1 MENLVIRRF
10 NYDDADDMFNNWL
23 GDEEVAKYMLYPLY
37 NYIEDVKQNG
47 MKFFVDN
54 DEVYAI
60 EYENEVVGSFT
71 YNFNKKHNFV
81 QIGFLLGTK
90 FHNKK
95 IMTNTLQYFLNKA
108 KNENVNLIIAEV
120 MEENI
125 PSSKLLEKNG
135 FQLDGI
141 IRKKY
146 KDRYGIY
153 QNIKVYTYLINEN

>member
-10 NYDDADDMFNNWL
+10 NYDDVDDMFNNWL
-23 GDEEVAKYMLYPLY
+23 GDKEVAKYMLYPLY
-37 NYIEDVKQNG
+37 KNKEEVKEKAIN
-47 MKFFVDN
+47 FFVN
-54 DEVYAI
+54 DTESYAI

-108 KNENVNLIIAEV
+108 KTENVNLIIAEV

>member
-1 MENLVIRRF
+1 MIC
-10 NYDDADDMFNNWL
+10 NNWL
-23 GDEEVAKYMLYPLY
+23 GDKEVAKYMLYPLY
-37 NYIEDVKQNG
+37 KNKEEVKEKAIN
-47 MKFFVDN
+47 FFVN
-54 DEVYAI
+54 DTESYAI

-120 MEENI
+120 MKENI

>member
-1 MENLVIRRF
+1 MKNLVLRKF
-10 NYDDADDMFNNWL
+10 KMEDATDMFNNWL

-37 NYIEDVKQNG
+37 NSIEDVEQNG

-71 YNFNKKHNFV
+71 YNINKKHNFV

-90 FHNKK
+90 FQNKK
-95 IMTNTLQYFLNKA
+95 IMTNTLQYFLDKA
-108 KNENVNLIIAEV
+108 KNEDVNLIIAEV

-135 FQLDGI
+135 FKLDGI

-146 KDRYGIY
+146 KDRYGVY

>member
-23 GDEEVAKYMLYPLY
+23 GDKEVAKYMLYPLY
-37 NYIEDVKQNG
+37 KNKEEVKEKAIN
-47 MKFFVDN
+47 FFVN
-54 DEVYAI
+54 DTESYAI

>member
-10 NYDDADDMFNNWL
+10 NYDDVDDMFNNWL
-23 GDEEVAKYMLYPLY
+23 GDKEVAKYMLYPLFK
-37 NYIEDVKQNG
+37 NKEEVKEKAIN
-47 MKFFVDN
+47 FFVN
-54 DEVYAI
+54 DTESYAI